1 MSSVEVKPA
10 FLQRFD
16 SVWSKMRRTQIGQ
29 GICWGLLIALA
40 GFTALAAVDYWFEV
54 ARNDRAVGL
63 GAVAVVSL
71 ALAMAWIIRAVRR
84 WSRPRAAEE
93 IEQRFPELGQAVR
106 TSVQFGARSSEALQ
120 ADGIQP
126 SLVSALA
133 NDTQQRAAPL
143 QLDSIVP
150 VGRLRLAAGLAAGVS
165 IVLLASVAVNWEWRV
180 ATLRALLGE
189 QAYTELTV
197 SPGNLTV
204 LEGETV
210 ALAIGIT
217 GRTNRTVIVATRP
230 AGSDGAWV
238 ERELSAED
246 AVSSELRLVK
256 YETKFTSIVDPLEYR
271 VTAGPAQSELFQI
284 DVRHPLAIES
294 IRADITPPE
303 YTGVEPSTVEEGN
316 LNVIDGSKV
325 SLHITL
331 DRQPATAKVILTER
345 GTNLGPGETSK
356 VEEIPLTID
365 GTTLS
370 TTLELHKDQTYS
382 IVAAAADGMKLPENK
397 FRIRVRYDQAPEV
410 WFEEPDEAL
419 EVHSIAEVLLR
430 VRARDDFGLSRAAIV
445 FEVNNEEEYTL
456 LAKDYAEISAALAAE
471 GQPSQQTRD
480 ALQRLLPL
488 ELFNLE
494 EKDSVTY
501 FAFAEDN
508 FPGGTHHS
516 ETDLRFI
523 DIRPFR
529 RIYRLPDPD
538 AQGGNGN
545 FPQVR
550 SLQELIARQRF
561 NLNRTIRIDR
571 KAETGGEPTLVEVDR
586 IATFED
592 DLSKSTHELAEFLD
606 EEEFD
611 GSDLL
616 FQAETVMLAAVD
628 SLNVGKYDISSQ
640 QQKEALR
647 LLIEG
652 RDTIER
658 FLRSSANAGQ
668 RNALRAFD
676 RTQIQKLRRPKRDKE
691 DEEDPEKLVERIRRL
706 ADEQDFVYKTMTDMT
721 GGLSNNG
728 QVAAM
733 QNPKG
738 QSGNPLTN
746 GGQQGGTG
754 DEKTDTEDGDGK
766 QGDEG
771 DVQQEE
777 GMEGDDPG
785 EMSAEEL
792 EQRQQDIAV
801 ETRDIE
807 SILNRMRNM
816 SELAR
821 ERGSAAADS
830 ADEVSGAFS
839 RGDTEAAE
847 ETARQT
853 GEMLRQ
859 LAVNV
864 EGVTATEASQK
875 IAMSR
880 DLAGMIA
887 ALERR
892 LANEADPDPPGT
904 GLGAGAKP
912 DEETPMDQSGGGA
925 NEKSEQ
931 LEEERLAGLARR
943 GERLAETGK
952 TMKDILDSAI
962 ETNSPGDQEAVRQVD
977 ELLGEG
983 DVEET
988 IERMAEIAKML
999 AGRRVKDAKVEGE
1012 DIADRLDVLARQL
1025 DQVYRSIVT
1034 PRVEQLMQLEARAVQ
1049 AEEKLQK
1056 LETNEQISTWHREAL
1071 EMLEELDKAKAGG
1084 GTLDELYEAMQ
1095 AEGWSKM
1102 SDQTRWGWKIG
1113 ENGYHVSPNAYGRA
1127 MRTIIEELQQQMQEL
1142 ILTDLVADDN
1152 EATPP
1157 QYKHLVD
1164 RYIEVLSSD
1173 ARSKK

>member
-1 MSSVEVKPA
+1 MSSIETKPA
-10 FLQRFD
+10 FLERFD

-29 GICWGLLIALA
+29 AVCWGLLIALI

-54 ARNDRAVGL
+54 AMNDRAVGL
-63 GAVAVVSL
+63 GLVAVVSL
-71 ALAMAWIIRAVRR
+71 ALAMTWIVRAVQR
-84 WSRPRAAEE
+84 WSRPRAAKE
-93 IEQRFPELGQAVR
+93 IEERFPELGQAVR
-106 TSVQFGARSSEALQ
+106 TSVQFGARSTESLR

-133 NDTQQRAAPL
+133 DDTEQRAAPL
-143 QLDSIVP
+143 QIDAIVP
-150 VGRLRLAAGLAAGVS
+150 VGRLRLAAGLAAGV
-165 IVLLASVAVNWEWRV
+165 ILILLASVAVNWEWRV
-180 ATLRALLGE
+180 AASRALLGNR
-189 QAYTELTV
+189 AYTELTV

-204 LEGETV
+204 VEGESV
-210 ALAIGIT
+210 ELAIDMA
-217 GRTNRTVIVATRP
+217 GRTNRTVVVATRP
-230 AGSDGAWV
+230 VGSAEAWV
-238 ERELSAED
+238 ERELTAAD
-246 AVSSELRLVK
+246 AVASQSRLVK
-256 YETKFTSIVDPLEYR
+256 YQTTFKSIVDPLEYR
-271 VTAGPAQSELFQI
+271 VTAGPAQSELYRI

-303 YTGVEPSTVEEGN
+303 YTGVAPSTVEEGN
-316 LNVIDGSKV
+316 LSVIDGSTV
-325 SLHITL
+325 RLAFTL
-331 DRQPATAKVILTER
+331 DRNPATAKMILTER
-345 GTNLGPGETSK
+345 GSSLGPGETPK

-365 GTTLS
+365 EATLS
-370 TTLELHKDQTYS
+370 TTLELRRDQTYT
-382 IVAAAADGMKLPENK
+382 IVAAAADGMQLPANK
-397 FRIRVRYDQAPEV
+397 FRVRVRYDQAPEV

-430 VRARDDFGLSRAAIV
+430 VRTRDDFGLSRAAIV

-456 LAKDYAEISAALAAE
+456 LEKDYAETAAALAAE
-471 GQPSQQTRD
+471 GQSSQQTRD

-508 FPGGTHHS
+508 YPSGAHHT

-529 RIYRLPDPD
+529 RVYRLPDPN
-538 AQGGNGN
+538 AVAGANNGN

-571 KAETGGEPTLVEVDR
+571 KTEGGSEPTLIEVDR

-606 EEEFD
+606 EKEFD

-640 QQKEALR
+640 QQKESLR

-652 RDTIER
+652 RDTIQR
-658 FLRSSANAGQ
+658 FLRSGANAAQ
-668 RNALRAFD
+668 RNALRSFD
-676 RTQIQKLRRPKRDKE
+676 RQQVQKLRRPKLDKE

-706 ADEQDFVYKTMTDMT
+706 ADEQDFVYKTMTNMT
-721 GGLSNNG
+721 GGLPNKG
-728 QVAAM
+728 QLSAM
-733 QNPKG
+733 QNA
-738 QSGNPLTN
+738 QSQPGNPLAT
-746 GGQQGGTG
+746 GGEGGASQKSEVRSQESE
-754 DEKTDTEDGDGK
+754 DEKS
-766 QGDEG
+766 
-771 DVQQEE
+771 
-777 GMEGDDPG
+777 GDDPSD
-785 EMSAEEL
+785 MSREET
-792 EQRQQDIAV
+792 EQRQQEIAL
-801 ETRDIE
+801 EARDIE
-807 SILNRMRNM
+807 SILNRIRNM

-821 ERGSAAADS
+821 TRGTAVADS

-839 RGDTEAAE
+839 RGDTDAATEAAQ
-847 ETARQT
+847 QT

-859 LAVNV
+859 LALNV
-864 EGVTATEASQK
+864 EGVTSAEASQK
-875 IAMSR
+875 IGMSR

-892 LANEADPDPPGT
+892 LANEADGQVSETSDDPQ
-904 GLGAGAKP
+904 GAG
-912 DEETPMDQSGGGA
+912 GA
-925 NEKSEQ
+925 SEDKSE
-931 LEEERLAGLARR
+931 LDAERMAGLARR
-943 GERLAETGK
+943 AERLAETGK
-952 TMKDILDSAI
+952 TMKDILESAI
-962 ETNSPGDQEAVRQVD
+962 GTNSPGDREAVRRVD
-977 ELLGEG
+977 EVLGEG
-983 DVEET
+983 KVDET
-988 IERMAEIAKML
+988 VERMSDIAKL
-999 AGRRVKDAKVEGE
+999 LEARRARDARVEGE
-1012 DIADRLDVLARQL
+1012 DVADRLDVLARQL

-1034 PRVEQLMQLEARAVQ
+1034 PRVEQLMGLEARAVQ
-1049 AEEKLQK
+1049 AEKKLNE

-1071 EMLEELDKAKAGG
+1071 ELLEELDKAKAGG
-1084 GTLDELYEAMQ
+1084 GSLDELYEAMQ

-1102 SDQTRWGWKIG
+1102 TDRTRWGWKLSEDG
-1113 ENGYHVSPNAYGRA
+1113 TYLSPDSYGRA
-1127 MRTIIEELQQQMQEL
+1127 VRTIIEELQQQMQEL

-1157 QYKHLVD
+1157 KYKHLVD

-1173 ARSKK
+1173 SREKK